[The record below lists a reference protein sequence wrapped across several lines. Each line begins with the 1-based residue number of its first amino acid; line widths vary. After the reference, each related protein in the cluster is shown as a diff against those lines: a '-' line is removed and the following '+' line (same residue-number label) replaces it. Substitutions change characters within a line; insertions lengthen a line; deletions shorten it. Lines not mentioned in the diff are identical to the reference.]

1 MLINSNK
8 IVLLAVLTT
17 ATYIYLS
24 MSSYDIQLTFSVILW
39 TLSVFLVAISNNT
52 KSSNYYMYRK
62 MLIIALVGILF
73 AWPQY
78 LWYLPTIKTNFVTQM
93 RFEAYIA
100 NYQKSGHIVALEHHG
115 TLFSDYLIPY
125 ILMEIANIKSRFFYV
140 FITTNLNY
148 FMVVSVSLLLSKKL
162 RFSDPLILIALY
174 SYALIRIERNA
185 IDLALFS
192 LIILYIHRQIEAN
205 NLKRNSI
212 KLALLTFALSITN
225 FPLTILLM
233 IILIISLFLLVK
245 FQNLNLFK
253 HILIFL
259 LLIIAVRFTVDVL
272 FTAYLFEYRR
282 FFDIFV
288 NYFMLLLERE
298 INLVRLPL
306 TFLKQTSESYFFFI
320 TLSFIRQLSL
330 IFYAILLIFSFILSL
345 QVVRKYNER
354 FLISKAIALTYFI
367 LIAFAIG
374 IYLIRLTNAR
384 ISDLFTL
391 YMFDIIAPLLPL
403 VIVFGAV
410 TISAT
415 LKSKFLLLLVDII
428 VLLAQLTPMYDLGAF
443 LTLFELSHPAVNF
456 LYYLSSVLWYL
467 LNFHSNMKVVT
478 DTPILTS
485 LLNLYT
491 NSSLNASDIYY
502 GAVIIRNSDS
512 LICDF
517 LMVKCFINNLNI
529 VYVYMLSMLEKNI

>member
-1 MLINSNK
+1 MLIAF
-8 IVLLAVLTT
+8 LAVLTT

-39 TLSVFLVAISNNT
+39 ILSVFLVAISNNINI
-52 KSSNYYMYRK
+52 KSGNYYMYRK
-62 MLIIALVGILF
+62 MLIISLVGILF

-78 LWYLPTIKTNFVTQM
+78 IWYLPTIKTNFVTQM

-100 NYQKSGHIVALEHHG
+100 NYQKSGHIVALEHHS

-140 FITTNLNY
+140 FITANLNY

-174 SYALIRIERNA
+174 SYVLIRIERNA

-192 LIILYIHRQIEAN
+192 LIILYIQTQIEGY
-205 NLKRNSI
+205 NLNQDLI
-212 KLALLTFALSITN
+212 KLALLTFALSISN

-233 IILIISLFLLVK
+233 IILIISLFLL
-245 FQNLNLFK
+245 LNSQKLNIFK
-253 HILIFL
+253 NILIFL

-272 FTAYLFEYRR
+272 FTVYLFEYRR
-282 FFDIFV
+282 FLDTFV
-288 NYFMLLLERE
+288 NYFKLLVEGE
-298 INLVRLPL
+298 INLVRTPL
-306 TFLKQTSESYFFFI
+306 TFLNQVSESYYFF
-320 TLSFIRQLSL
+320 TMLSFIRQLSL

-345 QVVRKYNER
+345 QFVRRCKDR
-354 FLISKAIALTYFI
+354 FLIPKAIALTYFI

-403 VIVFGAV
+403 IIVFSPV

-415 LKSKFLLLLVDII
+415 LKSKPLLLLIDIM

-443 LTLFELSHPAVNF
+443 LTLFELSNPAVNF
-456 LYYLSSVLWYL
+456 LYYLSSVFWYL
-467 LNFHSNMKVVT
+467 LSFHSNMKIVT

-517 LMVKCFINNLNI
+517 FMVKCFTNNLNI
-529 VYVYMLSMLEKNI
+529 VYVYMLYMLEKYTTL